1 MGSFLLDFF
10 RMFVDL
16 LKKLLRRRFE
26 RARLQSCRIESHCFE
41 IARL

>member
-26 RARLQSCRIESHCFE
+26 RARL
-41 IARL
+41 